1 MAPPKGKSNN
11 LAGRPPKS
19 KALSELLR
27 KDLNRTYLNN
37 AGQKIAAKRIIT
49 KRVIDAL
56 VTGKWQ
62 LADGTFTYLSFGE
75 TAELI
80 KWVFLR
86 VDGQPQA
93 AINVTSDGES
103 LTNVISVVVHN
114 GDSSDP
120 T

>member
-1 MAPPKGKSNN
+1 MSLPKGKTNN
-11 LAGRPPKS
+11 PAGRPPKS

-27 KDLNRTYLNN
+27 KDLNHTYQTIT
-37 AGQKIAAKRIIT
+37 GQKIAAKRIIT

-62 LADGTFTYLSFGE
+62 LADGTFTFLSFQE

-86 VDGQPQA
+86 VDGQPPA
-93 AINVTSDGES
+93 SVEVKTDEPINLIIQYADPPKDES
-103 LTNVISVVVHN
+103 K
-114 GDSSDP
+114 DDD
-120 T
+120 

>member
-1 MAPPKGKSNN
+1 MSLPKGKTNN
-11 LAGRPPKS
+11 PAGRPPKS

-27 KDLNRTYLNN
+27 KDLNRTYPT
-37 AGQKIAAKRIIT
+37 GEGKKTAAKRIIT

-56 VTGKWQ
+56 VTGKWK

-93 AINVTSDGES
+93 AIDVTSGNEN
-103 LTNVISVVVHN
+103 LTINVVYTEKDI
-114 GDSSDP
+114 DSE
-120 T
+120 